1 MGLHSSLSAQEL
13 PAADQRKLDA
23 INQTIEL
30 SPRQKSFIDSLY
42 FSYAVKISK
51 IDSSLKV
58 IQRSE
63 ALSES
68 QLLTRMSVL
77 NQEKKD
83 LRSMRDLDT
92 KMFLTPDQKV
102 VFDEK
107 VVPQKPQVL
116 HFGIHNRADCV
127 TCDK

>member
-1 MGLHSSLSAQEL
+1 MSSSLIAQDL
-13 PAADQRKLDA
+13 PVADQRKLDA
-23 INQTIEL
+23 IYQSIEL
-30 SPRQKSFIDSLY
+30 APQQKSFIDSLY
-42 FSYAVKISK
+42 HGYAVKISK
-51 IDSSLKV
+51 IDSSLKE

-63 ALSES
+63 TLSES

-92 KMFLTPDQKV
+92 KMFLTPEQKL

-107 VVPQKPQVL
+107 VAPQKPQVL
-116 HFGIHNRADCV
+116 HFGIHNRADCKI
-127 TCDK
+127 CDK